1 MAGAARGRRSRKL
14 SDERILV
21 VEDNER
27 NMKFVRDVLQFQG
40 YEVIEATT
48 GEEGVALAAE
58 VDPALILMDI
68 QLPGINGFEAFEQIR
83 NTSATSQIP
92 VIALTASVSVAD
104 QQKILSAGFD
114 GFESKPVALKR
125 LIEVVADTLAGG
137 SPDKVG
143 PVIDEVTQPTAQQG
157 PTEGNSLAAV
167 SDDDA
172 HATLLVVDDT
182 PQNVR
187 LLCGI
192 LETQGYHVISADGGA
207 AALQT
212 MQTSEPDLVLL
223 DVMMPDIDGYE
234 VCRQIRQMPAHQ
246 LTPIVMVTA
255 LDGKEDRVK
264 GIEAGADEFL
274 NKPVVIP
281 ELTARVRSLLRI
293 KSLHDQVKVQ
303 AEELESLNRRLE
315 AKVQDQV
322 GKIERMN
329 GLKRFLPPQ
338 VAEIA
343 LTSNEEEFLKQL
355 QPHRQNIVVVFLDL
369 VGFTAF
375 ALSEEPEELMQMLG
389 EFNKA
394 MGDLVWKFEGT
405 LDRFTGDG
413 MMVFFNDPVEI
424 PDPEVR
430 ALEMALAMRD
440 AFEKL
445 RLGWTKQGYDLGCCW
460 GIASGYATIGV
471 IGFEQRL
478 DYTAMGTVTNQA
490 ARLCEEAAD
499 QEILVTRRLI
509 SKVEGQF
516 VIEDRGDVSLKGN
529 PRPTGIVN
537 LLGRHH

>member
-172 HATLLVVDDT
+172 QATLLVVDDT

-207 AALQT
+207 AALQA
-212 MQTSEPDLVLL
+212 MQTSEPDLVL
-223 DVMMPDIDGYE
+223 PDIDGYE

-355 QPHRQNIVVVFLDL
+355 QPHRQHIVVVFLDL

-424 PDPEVR
+424 SDPEVR